1 MEECMDLSPR
11 LASLKTNQ
19 VNVLVV
25 DDQPAKLLTYQVVL
39 GDIGA
44 TLIEASSACEAF
56 EYLLKKDIA
65 LILIDVCMPDLDGF
79 ELATLIREHPRF
91 QRIAIIF
98 VSAILHSDLDR
109 LRGYELGAFD
119 YISVPIVPELLRA
132 KVKVFLDLY
141 CKTRQLKRCGAELE
155 QRVLDRTAELH
166 RRGEELER
174 RVEERTRERERALAK
189 LYETRQSETMG
200 YAAEVAHDF
209 NNLSMAVLGNLKLLD
224 KRLPEDSAGRP
235 LLHNAIQGAQRGAT
249 VTQSLLAFF
258 RRRERRLAAVDMST
272 LVRGIAEL
280 LKNALG
286 FGIELTCQFPR
297 ALPKVLAESN
307 QLELALLTVALDT
320 RDAMPEGGRLAISA
334 SAEYRA
340 SDCTDPPLPAGSY
353 VRIRMV
359 STVAQDV
366 GRSQASAELREI
378 QDRASD
384 SALSAMRMM
393 TGEFGGALRIERRV
407 NGETLELWLA
417 EDISSRA
424 THSIGS
430 ARLGPFLETREDR
443 PI

>member
-1 MEECMDLSPR
+1 MDPSPR

-19 VNVLVV
+19 VKVLVV

-39 GDIGA
+39 GEIGA

-56 EYLLKKDIA
+56 ECLLKNDIA
-65 LILIDVCMPDLDGF
+65 LILIDVCMPELDGF
-79 ELATLIREHPRF
+79 ELAALIREHPRF

-98 VSAILHSDLDR
+98 VSAIMHSDLDR
-109 LRGYELGAFD
+109 LRGYGLGAFD

-166 RRGEELER
+166 RRNQELER

-189 LYETRQSETMG
+189 LYETRQCETMG

-209 NNLSMAVLGNLKLLD
+209 NNLSMAVLGSLKLLD

-258 RRRERRLAAVDMST
+258 RRRERRLAGVDIST

-286 FGIELTCQFPR
+286 IRIELTCQFPR

-320 RDAMPEGGRLAISA
+320 RDSMPAGGKLAISA

-340 SDCTDPPLPAGSY
+340 SDGTDPLLPAGSY

-359 STVAQDV
+359 STLAQDV
-366 GRSQASAELREI
+366 GRSQASPALQEI
-378 QDRASD
+378 QDRAD

-393 TGEFGGALRIERRV
+393 TGEFGGALRIERRAD
-407 NGETLELWLA
+407 GETLELWLA
-417 EDISSRA
+417 QDISSRA
-424 THSIGS
+424 SHSIGS
-430 ARLGPFLETREDR
+430 ARLGPLPETREDGR
-443 PI
+443 I

>member
-1 MEECMDLSPR
+1 
-11 LASLKTNQ
+11 
-19 VNVLVV
+19 
-25 DDQPAKLLTYQVVL
+25 
-39 GDIGA
+39 
-44 TLIEASSACEAF
+44 
-56 EYLLKKDIA
+56 
-65 LILIDVCMPDLDGF
+65 
-79 ELATLIREHPRF
+79 
-91 QRIAIIF
+91 
-98 VSAILHSDLDR
+98 
-109 LRGYELGAFD
+109 
-119 YISVPIVPELLRA
+119 
-132 KVKVFLDLY
+132 
-141 CKTRQLKRCGAELE
+141 
-155 QRVLDRTAELH
+155 
-166 RRGEELER
+166 
-174 RVEERTRERERALAK
+174 
-189 LYETRQSETMG
+189 
-200 YAAEVAHDF
+200 
-209 NNLSMAVLGNLKLLD
+209 
-224 KRLPEDSAGRP
+224 
-235 LLHNAIQGAQRGAT
+235 
-249 VTQSLLAFF
+249 
-258 RRRERRLAAVDMST
+258 
-272 LVRGIAEL
+272 

-320 RDAMPEGGRLAISA
+320 RDAMPEGGKLAISA

-366 GRSQASAELREI
+366 GRSQVSAALREI

-417 EDISSRA
+417 QDISSRA

-430 ARLGPFLETREDR
+430 ARLAPFPETREDR